1 MKIKKAEFVG
11 SFVREEKCPQVNL
24 HEYAFIGRSNVGKSS
39 LVNYLL
45 NQKELAKVS
54 GTPGKTQTINFFNVN
69 DNWHLVDLPGYGY
82 ARISKGKREE
92 WFKFIRYYLKNRKQ
106 LVCTFILIDSRI
118 LPQKADI
125 EFINWMGE
133 SRLPFAIIFTK
144 ADKLKS
150 PDLIV
155 NTEAFKKKLL
165 ESWEELPPFFITSSF
180 RKHGGE
186 TILQYVDECNHI
198 ILHEG

>member
-1 MKIKKAEFVG
+1 
-11 SFVREEKCPQVNL
+11 
-24 HEYAFIGRSNVGKSS
+24 
-39 LVNYLL
+39 
-45 NQKELAKVS
+45 
-54 GTPGKTQTINFFNVN
+54 
-69 DNWHLVDLPGYGY
+69 
-82 ARISKGKREE
+82 
-92 WFKFIRYYLKNRKQ
+92 
-106 LVCTFILIDSRI
+106 
-118 LPQKADI
+118 
-125 EFINWMGE
+125 MGE